1 MKGSELQDKEMK
13 FKLKDIQP
21 NPFRNIDNYPI
32 NQEKVEELKRS
43 MDRTDY
49 WGNIL
54 GRLVDGKPEIAYGHH
69 RRVAMLEKF
78 GDSHMVDIIIRDLH
92 DDDMIQI
99 MASENMDAWA
109 SRAIVDIETV
119 HAVVKAYGEDKINL
133 GKVPEDARKSY
144 LRYAPSFIPG
154 NVTPNTSHVPF
165 TGKMVADFLG
175 WTKPQTGVPMRKV
188 ETCITALQYA
198 EEGLLELSVFEKLN
212 TAQMEAVVDETR
224 NARKHLEQV
233 AEQQEKQAAQ
243 AKKEEEQARER
254 EAKATSKS
262 ESHEAAKERL
272 RAAERRNKAELAAIE
287 GRKQARETATT
298 IASHLSKGM
307 QKGEIAT
314 KHATSEAYKLRPQIK
329 TVPPHIEDAL
339 RKILKGIGNFLY
351 KGWDETET
359 RLAEILTYKEHL
371 SPSTRR
377 DAASTLRGLAERAI
391 DLAKRFEN

>member
-119 HAVVKAYGEDKINL
+119 HAVVKAFAEGKIQL
-133 GKVPEDARKSY
+133 GRVEISKHNKPHV
-144 LRYAPSFIPG
+144 RYAPSFVPG
-154 NVTPNTSHVPF
+154 SFSQSENVAYTSQTV
-165 TGKMVADFLG
+165 GEFLG
-175 WTKPQTGVPMRKV
+175 WIRPGGKAHRKV
-188 ETCITALQYA
+188 DTCLTALQFA
-198 EEGLLELSVFEKLN
+198 EEGILELSIFEKLN
-212 TAQMEAVVDETR
+212 TSQMEAVVDEAR
-224 NARKHLEQV
+224 NARKHLEHV
-233 AEQQEKQAAQ
+233 AEEQEKQAAQ
-243 AKKEEEQARER
+243 AKREEEKAIARE
-254 EAKATSKS
+254 EKAISKS

-272 RAAERRNKAELAAIE
+272 RAAERRNRAELAAIE